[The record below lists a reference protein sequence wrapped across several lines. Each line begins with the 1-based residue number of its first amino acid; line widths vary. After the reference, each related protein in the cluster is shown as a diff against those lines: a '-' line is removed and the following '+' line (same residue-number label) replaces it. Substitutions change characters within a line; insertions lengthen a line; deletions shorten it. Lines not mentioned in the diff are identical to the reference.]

1 MYNVTNVL
9 RGTRKGAAMIVEIY
23 ADIIFLINFF
33 VNSVILYITNVL
45 CRKNARLW
53 RIVAG
58 GAITALLYT
67 VLVFTP
73 LAGMLNIFTSFVIFA
88 PGIWISLRPKSIK
101 DFGITLL
108 AAYVTTFAMGG
119 LGMAAMYI
127 FDGGARQIWS
137 TYSFGMQSFTLQ
149 NLVVAVA
156 SSFVVLKFAQQH
168 IFKKHLTKQAF
179 CRFKIHLLDKM
190 AELNAL
196 VDTGNSLIDPIS
208 QNPVIIAEFD
218 KIKHLLPPPVEA
230 LFHNASQ
237 DDLAAIADGFAAGG
251 FNTRIR
257 MIPYSAIGKSGVI
270 LGFRPDKVEVIETG
284 RGGTPPPAIQD
295 VIIGICDFA
304 LSNDGEYHAL
314 MNPLLCD

>member
-1 MYNVTNVL
+1 
-9 RGTRKGAAMIVEIY
+9 MIIEIY

-33 VNSVILYITNVL
+33 VNSAILYIAGVL
-45 CRKNARLW
+45 CRKNLRLW
-53 RIVAG
+53 RIALG
-58 GAITALLYT
+58 GAATALLYT

-73 LAGMLNIFTSFVIFA
+73 AAALLNIFTSFVILA
-88 PGIWISLRPKSIK
+88 PGIWISLKPASIR
-101 DFGITLL
+101 DFSIALL
-108 AAYVTTFAMGG
+108 AAYVTAFAMAG
-119 LGMAAMYI
+119 LGMVVMHV
-127 FDGGARQIWS
+127 FDSGVRHIWS
-137 TYSFGMQSFTLQ
+137 TYAFGMGSFTPQ
-149 NLVVAVA
+149 NLVMAVI
-156 SSFVVLKFAQQH
+156 SSFVVLKLAQRH

-179 CRFKIHLLDKM
+179 CRFKIHLLDKI

-218 KIKHLLPPPVEA
+218 KIKHLLPAPVTE
-230 LFHNASQ
+230 LFHSDNQ
-237 DDLAAIADGFAAGG
+237 DNLAAIAASFVAGG

-270 LGFRPDKVEVIETG
+270 VGFRPDKVEVIETG
-284 RGGTPPPAIQD
+284 RGGTLPPATKD

-304 LSNDGEYHAL
+304 LSSDGEYHAL

>member
-1 MYNVTNVL
+1 
-9 RGTRKGAAMIVEIY
+9 MIVEIY

-33 VNSVILYITNVL
+33 VNSAILYIAGVL
-45 CRKNARLW
+45 CRKNMRIW
-53 RIVAG
+53 RIAAG
-58 GAITALLYT
+58 GGITALLYT

-73 LAGMLNIFTSFVIFA
+73 LASLLNIFISPVIFA

-119 LGMAAMYI
+119 LGMAVMYV

-137 TYSFGMQSFTLQ
+137 TYSFGMRSFTPQ
-149 NLVVAVA
+149 NLIVAVV
-156 SSFVVLKFAQQH
+156 SSFIVLKFAQRH

-230 LFHNASQ
+230 LFHEANQ
-237 DDLAAIADGFAAGG
+237 DDLDAIAAGFAAGG
-251 FNTRIR
+251 FSTRIR

-270 LGFRPDKVEVIETG
+270 VGFRPDKVEIIESVTG
-284 RGGTPPPAIQD
+284 KERVD

-314 MNPLLCD
+314 MNPLLYD

>member
-1 MYNVTNVL
+1 
-9 RGTRKGAAMIVEIY
+9 MIIEIY

-33 VNSVILYITNVL
+33 VNGAILYIAGVL
-45 CRKNARLW
+45 CRKNAKLW
-53 RIVAG
+53 RIAIG
-58 GAITALLYT
+58 GAAAALFYT

-73 LAGMLNIFTSFVIFA
+73 LAAFLNIFTSFVIFA
-88 PGIWISLRPKSIK
+88 PGIWFSLRPANIRE
-101 DFGITLL
+101 FGIILL
-108 AAYVTTFAMGG
+108 AAYVTAFAMGG
-119 LGMAAMYI
+119 LGMIAMHI
-127 FDGGARQIWS
+127 FNDGQHIWS
-137 TYSFGMQSFTLQ
+137 TYSFGMRGFTPQ
-149 NLVVAVA
+149 NLVMAVV
-156 SSFVVLKFAQQH
+156 SSFIVLKFAQRY

-218 KIKHLLPPPVEA
+218 KIKHLLPPPVTA
-230 LFHNASQ
+230 LFYDDNQ
-237 DDLAAIADGFAAGG
+237 DNLAAIAAGFSAGG

-270 LGFRPDKVEVIETG
+270 IGFRPDRVEIIEDISG
-284 RGGTPPPAIQD
+284 KERKD

-314 MNPLLCD
+314 MNPLLCN